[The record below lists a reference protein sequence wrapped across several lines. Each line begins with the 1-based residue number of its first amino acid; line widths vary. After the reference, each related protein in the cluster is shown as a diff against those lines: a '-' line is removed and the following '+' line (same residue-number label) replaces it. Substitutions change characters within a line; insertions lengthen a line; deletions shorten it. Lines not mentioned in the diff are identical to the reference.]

1 MMMEREAGREFVSR
15 KAQASV
21 VRASSII
28 RAREINPGFDKPPG
42 NNLTFFGTKMLPPFN
57 LET

>member
-1 MMMEREAGREFVSR
+1 MERETGRVFVPR

-28 RAREINPGFDKPPG
+28 RAREINLDFDKPPG
-42 NNLTFFGTKMLPPFN
+42 NNLTFFGTKILTPF
-57 LET
+57 